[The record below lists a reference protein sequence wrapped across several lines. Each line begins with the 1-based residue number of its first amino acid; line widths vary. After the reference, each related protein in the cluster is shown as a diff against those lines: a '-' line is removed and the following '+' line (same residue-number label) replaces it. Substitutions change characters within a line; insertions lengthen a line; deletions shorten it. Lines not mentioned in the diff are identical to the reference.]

1 MDSSGGVSDSQN
13 PVMAADHV
21 RAMLAALLA
30 EIVENEPGTRLG
42 KDPECLLRMRVATR
56 RARSALR
63 VAGTLV
69 EEKWST
75 ELRAELSWLGDVLGG
90 VRDLDVLSAHL
101 RSESE
106 TLEPADAAAL
116 RPVFSSLSA
125 ERKKARATLTRAL
138 NGQRYASLLARLKE
152 AATSPPLGNN
162 RVALDARAAKEFD
175 KLAKAM
181 KHLGAEPTDEE
192 LHRARIRGKRARYA
206 AEVAPR
212 SPKSFIEKAK
222 AFQDAVGVHQD
233 AVVAEE
239 KLRVLAHGDGAAFA
253 AGRLVERE
261 RARKR
266 LARLE
271 LPRAWSRLHRAGK
284 RTWR

>member
-1 MDSSGGVSDSQN
+1 MPAPDVGRH
-13 PVMAADHV
+13 AA
-21 RAMLAALLA
+21 R
-30 EIVENEPGTRLG
+30 PLG
-42 KDPECLLRMRVATR
+42 AC
-56 RARSALR
+56 
-63 VAGTLV
+63 VAGPLF
-69 EEKWST
+69 EEKWSG

-106 TLEPADAAAL
+106 TLDPADAAAL

-125 ERKKARATLTRAL
+125 ERKKARATLTRAERKAVRERP
-138 NGQRYASLLARLKE
+138 GAAERGRDERSARKQRDRARRARGEGVRQARQVDE
-152 AATSPPLGNN
+152 AP
-162 RVALDARAAKEFD
+162 
-175 KLAKAM
+175 
-181 KHLGAEPTDEE
+181 GAEPTDEE

-206 AEVAPR
+206 AELAAEVAPR
-212 SPKSFIEKAK
+212 SPESFIEKAK
-222 AFQDAVGVHQD
+222 AFQDVVGVHQD

-239 KLRVLAHGDGAAFA
+239 NLCVLAHGDGAAFA

-261 RARKR
+261 RERKR

-271 LPRAWSRLHRAGK
+271 LPSAWSRLHRAGK

>member
-1 MDSSGGVSDSQN
+1 MNHVK
-13 PVMAADHV
+13 AADHM
-21 RAMLAALLA
+21 RATLAAQLA

-42 KDPECLLRMRVATR
+42 KDPECLHRMRVATR

-63 VAGTLV
+63 VAGPLF
-69 EEKWST
+69 EEKWSG

-106 TLEPADAAAL
+106 TLDPADAAAL

-138 NGQRYASLLARLKE
+138 NGKRYASVLARLKE
-152 AATSPPLGNN
+152 AATSAPPGNN
-162 RVALDARAAKEFD
+162 GIALDARAAKEFD
-175 KLAKAM
+175 KLAKSM
-181 KHLGAEPTDEE
+181 KRLGAEPTDEE

-206 AEVAPR
+206 AELAAEVAPR
-212 SPKSFIEKAK
+212 SPESFIEKAK
-222 AFQDAVGVHQD
+222 AFQDVVGVHQD

-261 RARKR
+261 RERKR

-271 LPRAWSRLHRAGK
+271 LPSAWSRLHRAGK